1 MNKLFKMTMNSTVRQ
16 KILTAM
22 MIAIFVLGAEAQEQV
37 KAPDQFIE
45 QTPAVPERN
54 CEKPRWPKSALNDES
69 HGTVKLEFLIDVSG
83 QVIDSRVIESSG
95 YKALDEAA
103 RKGIAKCKFKPAIVE
118 GKPVE
123 EWHPMS
129 YSWTIK

>member
-1 MNKLFKMTMNSTVRQ
+1 MNKLFKMTMKSTVRQ

-22 MIAIFVLGAEAQEQV
+22 MVAIFVLGAEAQEQV
-37 KAPDQFIE
+37 KTPDQFIE
-45 QTPAVPERN
+45 KTAAVPERN

-69 HGTVKLEFLIDVSG
+69 HGTVKLEFLIDVGG

-95 YKALDEAA
+95 YKTLDEAA
-103 RKGIAKCKFKPAIVE
+103 RKGIAKCKFKPAIAE